1 LTYAIFAYSNR
12 CMSKIKSKHNNLLNY
27 FLYDHK
33 YLSKEYLKKCKK
45 FFKEL
50 KLKEDIK
57 NMDKKTELKE
67 LSPTVVLGVSKKQ
80 LEEAKKIKQKEDNFL
95 EYLGFDRSDLNDDGS
110 DLEELKNLGGFQN
123 FNERLKK

>member
-1 LTYAIFAYSNR
+1 MTYAIFAYSNR

-57 NMDKKTELKE
+57 NMDKKTEKKE
-67 LSPTVVLGVSKKQ
+67 LT
-80 LEEAKKIKQKEDNFL
+80 EKQKEDNFL
-95 EYLGFDRSDLNDDGS
+95 DYLGLSRDDLSEDGS
-110 DLEELKNLGGFQN
+110 DLEELKELGGFN
-123 FNERLKK
+123 DD

>member
-1 LTYAIFAYSNR
+1 MTYAIFAYSNR

-57 NMDKKTELKE
+57 NMDKKTEKKE
-67 LSPTVVLGVSKKQ
+67 LT
-80 LEEAKKIKQKEDNFL
+80 EKQKEDNFL
-95 EYLGFDRSDLNDDGS
+95 DYLGLSRDDLSDDGS
-110 DLEELKNLGGFQN
+110 DLEELKELGGFN
-123 FNERLKK
+123 DD